1 MTSFSDANSSCFQT
15 NPLITYKIWN
25 TYRSACLVSQT
36 TTWHHSS
43 IDNVYL
49 QVIDLNPAERCV
61 LLSRQDIRRFE
72 TCLIIV
78 ILEPKSLSLLANLYS
93 VRRLCLDCS
102 APPSLVRFDTL
113 LRYPVPLFR
122 SVRNF
127 WVIPYNRTGILT
139 PTIVEII
146 SLIMYCL
153 RL

>member
-15 NPLITYKIWN
+15 NPLITYKSETLIVVP
-25 TYRSACLVSQT
+25 VSFRR
-36 TTWHHSS
+36 HHSS

-61 LLSRQDIRRFE
+61 LLSRQDIRRLE

-78 ILEPKSLSLLANLYS
+78 ILEPKSLSLLANFYS

-102 APPSLVRFDTL
+102 APTSLVRFDTL
-113 LRYPVPLFR
+113 LIYPVPLFR

-127 WVIPYNRTGILT
+127 WMIPYNRTGILT